1 MPNLMVACEFAGVR
15 ICTVSVVDVRGIR
28 HTVDVEA
35 PTLYQAVALGLK
47 RLKEDSRIVR
57 VGDARLIDVTV
68 GAVAAVEETV
78 NRRRTKP

>member
-1 MPNLMVACEFAGVR
+1 MPNLMVACEFADVR

-35 PTLYQAVALGLK
+35 LTLYQAVALGLK
-47 RLKEDSRIVR
+47 RLKEDSRVVR

-68 GAVAAVEETV
+68 GAGRAVEKTV
-78 NRRRTKP
+78 NSRPAKP

>member
-1 MPNLMVACEFAGVR
+1 MPNLMVACEFSDVR

-35 PTLYQAVALGLK
+35 LTLYQAVALGLK
-47 RLKEDSRIVR
+47 RLKQDSRVVR

-68 GAVAAVEETV
+68 GAVGALDKTGAA
-78 NRRRTKP
+78 RRSKP